1 MPSIGA
7 RCHELRVQ
15 DETVTWRL
23 VYRIEPKAIVVVEV
37 FTKKTQTTP
46 RAVIDTCQKRLRA
59 FDQGDIAMEA
69 KQRKNLAKMGG
80 RVATVQEFL
89 GLSDAEVRL
98 IDLRIQ
104 LTRELRERRT
114 ACKVTQAQLAKLLGT
129 SQPRV
134 AAMEADDPQ
143 TSLEALLRALIV
155 LGATPTLK
163 LA

>member
-1 MPSIGA
+1 
-7 RCHELRVQ
+7 
-15 DETVTWRL
+15 
-23 VYRIEPKAIVVVEV
+23 
-37 FTKKTQTTP
+37 
-46 RAVIDTCQKRLRA
+46 
-59 FDQGDIAMEA
+59 MEA

-80 RVATVQEFL
+80 RVAPVQEFL
-89 GLSDAEVRL
+89 GLGDAEVRL

-114 ACKVTQAQLAKLLGT
+114 ARKVTQAQLAKLLGT

-134 AAMEADDPQ
+134 AAVEAGDPQ

-163 LA
+163 VA

>member
-1 MPSIGA
+1 MTM
-7 RCHELRVQ
+7 
-15 DETVTWRL
+15 D
-23 VYRIEPKAIVVVEV
+23 
-37 FTKKTQTTP
+37 
-46 RAVIDTCQKRLRA
+46 
-59 FDQGDIAMEA
+59 A

-80 RVATVQEFL
+80 RVAIVQEFL
-89 GLSDAEVRL
+89 DLSDAEVRL

-114 ACKVTQAQLAKLLGT
+114 ARKVTQAQLAKLLGT

-134 AAMEADDPQ
+134 AAMEAGDPQ

-163 LA
+163 VA

>member
-1 MPSIGA
+1 M
-7 RCHELRVQ
+7 
-15 DETVTWRL
+15 T
-23 VYRIEPKAIVVVEV
+23 
-37 FTKKTQTTP
+37 
-46 RAVIDTCQKRLRA
+46 
-59 FDQGDIAMEA
+59 MEA

-98 IDLRIQ
+98 VDLRIQ

-114 ACKVTQAQLAKLLGT
+114 ARKVTQAQLARLLGT

-134 AAMEADDPQ
+134 AAMEAGDPQ

-163 LA
+163 VA

>member
-1 MPSIGA
+1 
-7 RCHELRVQ
+7 
-15 DETVTWRL
+15 
-23 VYRIEPKAIVVVEV
+23 
-37 FTKKTQTTP
+37 
-46 RAVIDTCQKRLRA
+46 
-59 FDQGDIAMEA
+59 MEA

-89 GLSDAEVRL
+89 DLSAAELRL

-104 LTRELRERRT
+104 LARELRERRT
-114 ACKVTQAQLAKLLGT
+114 ARRVTQAQLAKLLGT

-134 AAMEADDPQ
+134 AAMEAGDPQ

-163 LA
+163 VA